1 MGKIFWEKEEIKN
14 IVEDYNINN
23 LSIVMI
29 SKKYGYCTRTISNLL
44 KSQGAEVKLGL
55 RKLKPS
61 LIQLNT
67 IKELSKKG
75 ASCTTIAKVLNLD
88 PTTVKRFSEENN
100 IKIHYTISPDFEENF
115 FENIDSEEK
124 AYILG
129 FLFTD
134 GNIKKDE
141 SLIRLQLQKQDLE
154 ILEKIKK
161 ILKINT
167 KIQYDARPGKEGYTL
182 SWSSTKMV
190 EDLAKYGIVPRKT
203 YLTDKLPQVPDI
215 FLIPFLRGLFDG
227 DGGLSISADFS
238 TDVSLTFTSY
248 HQLICEEFQSIIDKL
263 INKEK
268 HNKINNHTGNDG
280 SHRTVVSW
288 RGRQQVLK
296 ILDLLYKNANFY
308 LDRKYQKYLK
318 LKDSLK

>member
-1 MGKIFWEKEEIKN
+1 MGKIFWGKEEIKN

-23 LSIVMI
+23 LSIAMI
-29 SKKYGYCTRTISNLL
+29 SKKYKHCAETISNLL
-44 KSQGAEVKLGL
+44 KSQGVEVKPGL

-67 IKELSKKG
+67 INELSKKG

-88 PTTVKRFSEENN
+88 PTTVKRFSKENN

-134 GNIKKDE
+134 GNIRKDKA
-141 SLIRLQLQKQDLE
+141 SIRLQLQKQDLE
-154 ILEKIKK
+154 VLEKIKN

-182 SWSSTKMV
+182 SWSSAKMV
-190 EDLAKYGIVPRKT
+190 EDLAKYGIIPRKT

-215 FLIPFLRGLFDG
+215 FFN
-227 DGGLSISADFS
+227 SFS
-238 TDVSLTFTSY
+238 SRIV
-248 HQLICEEFQSIIDKL
+248 
-263 INKEK
+263 
-268 HNKINNHTGNDG
+268 
-280 SHRTVVSW
+280 
-288 RGRQQVLK
+288 
-296 ILDLLYKNANFY
+296 
-308 LDRKYQKYLK
+308 
-318 LKDSLK
+318 